1 VTVPAGFDAST
12 ANRKDK
18 RTFAEW
24 ARLGVKRVD
33 GTPLPTSGT
42 AGMVLPAGRR
52 GPVFLTTRNFDAIY
66 GYNASESYSLAV
78 AHLSDRLAGGGLFKT
93 PWPLPS
99 SVLSRA
105 EVREIQAGLN
115 SRGYEA
121 GVADGL
127 AGPLTRAAIGAFEK
141 SLGRSTTGEPSRTIL
156 EALRMP

>member
-1 VTVPAGFDAST
+1 
-12 ANRKDK
+12 
-18 RTFAEW
+18 
-24 ARLGVKRVD
+24 
-33 GTPLPTSGT
+33 
-42 AGMVLPAGRR
+42 MVLPAGRR
-52 GPVFLTTRNFDAIY
+52 GPVFLTTQNFDAIY

-78 AHLSDRLAGGGLFKT
+78 AHLSDRIAGNAAFNT
-93 PWPLPS
+93 PWPHPS

-141 SLGRSTTGEPSRTIL
+141 TLRKPTTGEPSKAIL
-156 EALRMP
+156 EALRLP